1 MKRNINE
8 ELRIQEATEILKS
21 LIPYLEE
28 LENPTR
34 ESIQEMSDMPLHIDF
49 IDKNTFEV
57 WDGEQECK
65 VYLEVHMTVEGEDN
79 IVKIRSVVE

>member
-21 LIPYLEE
+21 LVPYLEE
-28 LENPTR
+28 MENPTR
-34 ESIQEMSDMPLHIDF
+34 ELIQELTDMPLHIDF

-57 WDGEQECK
+57 WDDGQGCK
-65 VYLEVHMTVEGEDN
+65 IHLEVHMTVEGEDN
-79 IVKIRSVVE
+79 IVKIRSVGK